1 MFEQET
7 IASINRTAEEA
18 GLEPAALLAVA
29 EVESAGKAFATVGGR
44 REPLIRFEGHY
55 FDRRLTGAKQ
65 AQARAAGL
73 ASPKA
78 GGVANP
84 RTQAGRWDLLERACA
99 IDRKAAWE
107 SVSWGLGQVMGA
119 HWLWLGYANVEAL
132 VGEARSGV
140 AGQARLMVRYID
152 KTGLRAAI
160 ERRDWAAFAKGYNGP
175 AYKKHGYDTR
185 IAAAYERHRKAG
197 GGTGKDASGDEKA
210 PDDRVVIRSGDR
222 GAGVAELQKRLS
234 AAGHPCA
241 IDGVFGPATAAAVR
255 RFQRENG
262 LSPDGIAGPRTLAA
276 LRRMKSAGE
285 EEIDF
290 WLRLRA
296 FVTRLLRAA

>member
-7 IASINRTAEEA
+7 IASIARAAEDA

-29 EVESAGKAFATVGGR
+29 EVESAGKAFATMGGK

-55 FDRRLTGAKQ
+55 FDRRLTDARQ

-84 RTQAGRWDLLERACA
+84 RTQSGRWALLERACD
-99 IDRKAAWE
+99 IDRKAALE

-132 VGEARSGV
+132 VEEARSGV
-140 AGQARLMVRYID
+140 AGQARLMVRYIERA
-152 KTGLRAAI
+152 GLRTSL

-175 AYKKHGYDTR
+175 AYKKYGYDTK

-197 GGTGKDASGDEKA
+197 GKAGKDSSGKEKA
-210 PDDRVVIRSGDR
+210 PDDRPVLKTGAR
-222 GAGVAELQKRLS
+222 GAAVTELQMLLC
-234 AAGHPCA
+234 AAGQDCD

-255 RFQRENG
+255 RFQQETG
-262 LSPDGIAGPRTLAA
+262 LSPDGFAGPKTLTA
-276 LRRMKSAGE
+276 LRRGKSADDE
-285 EEIDF
+285 QTAF
-290 WLRLRA
+290 WLRLRDFMA
-296 FVTRLLRAA
+296 RLFGAA